1 MKLNIENA
9 SHSDDDGVRSW
20 VLDEL
25 VRNLKELRDRSNAG
39 DMEAA
44 VTEFFEVFRFN
55 DNQMDPSPIKATPKE
70 HSNAS

>member
-1 MKLNIENA
+1 MRVNIENA
-9 SHSDDDGVRSW
+9 AAMRDPAMKPW
-20 VLDEL
+20 LLDEL

-55 DNQMDPSPIKATPKE
+55 DNQTSPAPIRSLTSE
-70 HSNAS
+70 

>member
-9 SHSDDDGVRSW
+9 SHSDDEGVISW

-55 DNQMDPSPIKATPKE
+55 DSQMDPSPIKSMPKE
-70 HSNAS
+70 SSNAS